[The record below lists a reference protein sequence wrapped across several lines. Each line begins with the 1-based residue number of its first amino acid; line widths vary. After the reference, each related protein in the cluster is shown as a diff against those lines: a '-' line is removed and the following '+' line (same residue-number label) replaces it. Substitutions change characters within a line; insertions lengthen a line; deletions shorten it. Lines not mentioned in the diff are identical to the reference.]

1 MTAQDTLDRE
11 QPTPHRDLHRE
22 RGTRVADIPLHRD
35 PYFSRWSL
43 GGSPGGDR
51 AALRAMRRL
60 KYDLTK
66 RANGAKAT
74 VDDVLISSRL
84 SECTALATAANL

>member
-1 MTAQDTLDRE
+1 MTGQE
-11 QPTPHRDLHRE
+11 ETPHRDLHRE
-22 RGTRVADIPLHRD
+22 RGIRVADIPLHRD

-43 GGSPGGDR
+43 GGTGGDR

-66 RANGAKAT
+66 RANGAKAS
-74 VDDVLISSRL
+74 VDDVLIASRL